1 MQAWCLLG
9 VRNRKRFLPIRTR
22 FCIAASQNA
31 LILSGASGASGLT
44 EGVRMPRR
52 LRLVLAGAFSVL
64 AVLLCVLYGQ
74 RTRAEAERERAEA
87 IERYGGEVTQV
98 VVALQPLE
106 AGDVLTRQNVTERDW
121 VSDLVPQG
129 TLTSLDEALGRQVT
143 VPAGQGSPLT
153 ALNFR
158 TEGGT
163 SEVPDGYVAISLSA
177 SEKLGLPMTV
187 PTGTRLAAF
196 RVTDSGARLVTSDL
210 QVLALASEAAVGTRG
225 TVTLAVRP
233 DDVSELLVAGGEGS
247 LRLIVPGDGAKVT
260 GQLSAP
266 SEVTAEP
273 GAANDSGTAA
283 SEAGE
288 AEA

>member
-1 MQAWCLLG
+1 
-9 VRNRKRFLPIRTR
+9 
-22 FCIAASQNA
+22 
-31 LILSGASGASGLT
+31 
-44 EGVRMPRR
+44 MPRR

-158 TEGGT
+158 AEGGT